1 MRERG
6 NPEQWSPMK
15 ASEQG
20 NKNRSPIPPLI
31 PNNTVTPQGNLRERP
46 TVNPSTSPE
55 SKEHEA
61 PVTVEERTDNNLD
74 SEAPKNR
81 KNGKLR
87 QISKKLK
94 QVQIKMPPAVQQLT
108 GQWQFWVAL
117 ATVSAGGVGT
127 LAVTLLLTLPA
138 QPNCSSINSVTTSA
152 SERISCA
159 EIAANKQTVKGLL
172 EAISLIKTFP
182 EDHPLRDEANIRIK
196 EWSQEILNLA
206 DKSFETG
213 RLDDAIATARKIPDD
228 VPAYALVE
236 KRIEGWRALWA
247 KAEGYYRAAEA
258 EIRKENW
265 TQAFREAVRLLYIG
279 NPYWETTKYE
289 EITQAI
295 ASAREDGES
304 LTKARRLA
312 RSGGVKNL
320 LEAIKLAQGISSK
333 SYLYEASKAA
343 VVEFGRKMLDLAE
356 TQLENQNV
364 NEALSIVRQI
374 PSIVNLQGDI
384 EDFTNLA
391 QALALAQEGTVTS
404 LDAAI
409 NQVQRISP
417 NRPLYNKAQDWLLR
431 WQQEQQ
437 DVARLDKARQLASM
451 GSINDLQ
458 AAIRE
463 AQYIPYNNPRA
474 EEAKQQIAQ
483 WQAQIQ
489 TTEDRP
495 ILNRAQQV
503 ANLGDPTS
511 LAAAINEAAKIAKGR
526 ALYSEAQR
534 KMAQWTSQIQR
545 IQDQPYLD
553 QARQLASAGNFTAA
567 INTAQQ
573 IRPGRALS
581 NQAQSAIQDWQG
593 QARAQ
598 QNWQQAQQLAS
609 AGTPDSLISA
619 IEILRSI
626 PRSSALRSEAETAM
640 NQWSYQ
646 ILSQAQDRANYDLP
660 GAISIARS
668 IPSGTSAYSEAKA
681 QIEVWQNILNPPPPP
696 SPEYF
701 TPPVE
706 QTPVAPV
713 APVTPVAPQAPQ
725 APPSAEQPV
734 QFDVPV
740 TNP

>member
-6 NPEQWSPMK
+6 SPKQWLSMK
-15 ASEQG
+15 GSEQG

-31 PNNTVTPQGNLRERP
+31 PNNTVTPNGTLQEKLK
-46 TVNPSTSPE
+46 VNASGFDVSQEPNVSPE
-55 SKEHEA
+55 KHQYEA
-61 PVTVEERTDNNLD
+61 PVTE
-74 SEAPKNR
+74 SEAA

-87 QISKKLK
+87 RISKKLK
-94 QVQIKMPPAVQQLT
+94 QVQIKMPLAVLQLT

-127 LAVTLLLTLPA
+127 LAVSLLLTLPA
-138 QPNCSSINSVTTSA
+138 QPNCSSINLMTASA

-159 EIAANKQTVKGLL
+159 EILANKQTVNSLL
-172 EAISLIKTFP
+172 EAISLVKTLP
-182 EDHPLRDEANIRIK
+182 EEHPLRDEANSLIK
-196 EWSQEILNLA
+196 GWSQEVLNLA
-206 DKSFETG
+206 DKSFLAG
-213 RLDDAIATARKIPDD
+213 KLDEAIATAKKIPSD
-228 VPAYALVE
+228 VPAYTLVE
-236 KRIEGWRALWA
+236 KRIERWRAIWT

-258 EIRKENW
+258 QVRKENW

-279 NPYWETTKYE
+279 NRYWETTKYE
-289 EITQAI
+289 ELTQII
-295 ASAREDGES
+295 ASAREDGEN

-312 RSGGVKNL
+312 RAGGVKNL
-320 LEAIKLAQGISSK
+320 LEAIKIAQGISSK
-333 SYLYEASKAA
+333 SYLFEASKTTIL
-343 VVEFGRKMLDLAE
+343 EFGRKMLDLAQ
-356 TQLENQNV
+356 TQLDNQDV
-364 NEALSIVRQI
+364 DGALSIVRQI
-374 PSIVNLQGDI
+374 PSIINLQGDI

-391 QALALAQEGTVTS
+391 QALALAAEGTVGS

-409 NQVQRISP
+409 NQVQRIGP

-451 GSINDLQ
+451 GTVNDFQ

-463 AQYIPYNNPRA
+463 AQQIPENNPRA
-474 EEAKQQIAQ
+474 REAKQQIVA

-489 TTEDRP
+489 TIEDRP
-495 ILNRAQQV
+495 VLSRAEQV
-503 ANLGDPTS
+503 AKLGDATS
-511 LAAAINEAAKIAKGR
+511 LAAAVNEAAKIGTGR
-526 ALYSEAQR
+526 ALHSEAQSKISR
-534 KMAQWTSQIQR
+534 WTAQIQR

-553 QARQLASAGNFTAA
+553 QARQLANSGNFAAA

-573 IRPGRALS
+573 IKPGRSLS
-581 NQAQSAIQDWQG
+581 NQAQSAIQEWQG

-609 AGTPDSLISA
+609 AGTPDSLVSA
-619 IEILRSI
+619 IGLLRSI

-668 IPSGTSAYSEAKA
+668 IPAGTSAYPEAKA
-681 QIEVWQNILNPPPPP
+681 QIEVWQNILNPPAPP

-701 TPPVE
+701 APPVE
-706 QTPVAPV
+706 QTPV
-713 APVTPVAPQAPQ
+713 TPETSSPTEFSLPATSP
-725 APPSAEQPV
+725 
-734 QFDVPV
+734 
-740 TNP
+740 

>member
-6 NPEQWSPMK
+6 SPKQWLSMK
-15 ASEQG
+15 GSEQG

-31 PNNTVTPQGNLRERP
+31 PNNTVTPNGTLQEKLK
-46 TVNPSTSPE
+46 VNASGFDVSQEPNVSPE
-55 SKEHEA
+55 KHQYEA
-61 PVTVEERTDNNLD
+61 PVTE
-74 SEAPKNR
+74 SEAA

-87 QISKKLK
+87 RISKKLK
-94 QVQIKMPPAVQQLT
+94 QVQIKMPLAVLQLT

-138 QPNCSSINSVTTSA
+138 QPNCSSINLMTASA

-159 EIAANKQTVKGLL
+159 EILANKQTVNSLL
-172 EAISLIKTFP
+172 EAISLVKTLP
-182 EDHPLRDEANIRIK
+182 EDHPLRDEANSLIK
-196 EWSQEILNLA
+196 GWSQEVLNLA
-206 DKSFETG
+206 DKSFDAGKLQE
-213 RLDDAIATARKIPDD
+213 AIATAKKIPSD
-228 VPAYALVE
+228 VPAYTLVE
-236 KRIEGWRALWA
+236 KRISAWRAIWT

-258 EIRKENW
+258 QVRKENW

-279 NPYWETTKYE
+279 NRYWETTKYE
-289 EITQAI
+289 ELTQVI
-295 ASAREDGES
+295 ASAREDGEN

-312 RSGGVKNL
+312 RAGGVKNL

-333 SYLYEASKAA
+333 SYLFEASKTTIL
-343 VVEFGRKMLDLAE
+343 EFGRKMLELAQI
-356 TQLENQNV
+356 QLDNQDV
-364 NEALSIVRQI
+364 DGALSIVRQI
-374 PSIVNLQGDI
+374 PSIINLQGDI

-391 QALALAQEGTVTS
+391 QALALAAEGTVGS

-409 NQVQRISP
+409 NQVQRIGP

-451 GSINDLQ
+451 GTVNDFQ

-463 AQYIPYNNPRA
+463 AQQIPENNPRA
-474 EEAKQQIAQ
+474 REAKQQIVA
-483 WQAQIQ
+483 WEAQIQ
-489 TTEDRP
+489 TIEDRP
-495 ILNRAQQV
+495 VLSRAEQV
-503 ANLGDPTS
+503 AKLGDATS
-511 LAAAINEAAKIAKGR
+511 LAAAVNEAAKISSGR
-526 ALYSEAQR
+526 ALHSEAQSKISR
-534 KMAQWTSQIQR
+534 WTAQIQR

-553 QARQLASAGNFTAA
+553 QARQLANSGNFAAA

-573 IRPGRALS
+573 IKPGRSLS
-581 NQAQSAIQDWQG
+581 NQAQSAIQEWQG
-593 QARAQ
+593 QAKAQ

-609 AGTPDSLISA
+609 AGTPDSLVSA
-619 IEILRSI
+619 IGLLRSI
-626 PRSSALRSEAETAM
+626 PRSSAMRSEAETAM

-668 IPSGTSAYSEAKA
+668 IPAGTSAYPEAKA
-681 QIEVWQNILNPPPPP
+681 QIEVWQNILNPPAPP

-701 TPPVE
+701 APPVE
-706 QTPVAPV
+706 QTPV
-713 APVTPVAPQAPQ
+713 TPETSSPTEFNSPAISP
-725 APPSAEQPV
+725 E
-734 QFDVPV
+734 
-740 TNP
+740 

>member
-1 MRERG
+1 
-6 NPEQWSPMK
+6 MK

-31 PNNTVTPQGNLRERP
+31 PNHTVTSNGTQRGQ
-46 TVNPSTSPE
+46 TVNSNDYEALVSLEERNNNEVGAGFVDSSAASDLSTQLPSTP
-55 SKEHEA
+55 
-61 PVTVEERTDNNLD
+61 
-74 SEAPKNR
+74 
-81 KNGKLR
+81 KNGKLKR
-87 QISKKLK
+87 ITKKLK
-94 QVQIKMPPAVQQLT
+94 QVQIKMPPAVQQLA

-138 QPNCSSINSVTTSA
+138 QPNCSSMNLTTSA

-159 EIAANKQTVKGLL
+159 EILANKQTVNDLVK
-172 EAISLIKTFP
+172 AISLVKNLP
-182 EDHPLRDEANIRIK
+182 PDHPLRDEANSLIK
-196 EWSQEILNLA
+196 EWSQDILNLA
-206 DKSFETG
+206 DQSFETG
-213 RLDDAIATARKIPDD
+213 RLDDAIATAKKIPDD

-236 KRIEGWRALWA
+236 KRIERWRAVWT

-258 EIRKENW
+258 QVRKENW

-279 NPYWETTKYE
+279 NRYWETTKYE
-289 EITQAI
+289 EITQVI

-304 LTKARRLA
+304 LTKARNLA

-320 LEAIKLAQGISSK
+320 LEAIKLAQGIGSK

-343 VVEFGRKMLDLAE
+343 IVEFGRRMLDLAQR
-356 TQLENQNV
+356 QLDNQDV
-364 NEALSIVRQI
+364 NGALSIVRQI
-374 PSIVNLQGDI
+374 PSIVNLQGDV

-391 QALALAQEGTVTS
+391 QALALAQDGTVAS

-437 DVARLDKARQLASM
+437 DVARLDKARQLAGM
-451 GSINDLQ
+451 GSINDFR

-463 AQYIPYNNPRA
+463 AQLIPDNNPRA
-474 EEAKQQIAQ
+474 PEAKQEIAR

-489 TTEDRP
+489 TIEDRP
-495 ILNRAQQV
+495 LLSRAEQV
-503 ANLGDPTS
+503 AKMGDPTS
-511 LAAAINEAAKIAKGR
+511 LATAVNEAAKIARGR
-526 ALYSEAQR
+526 ALHSEAQS
-534 KMAQWTSQIQR
+534 KISQWTSQIQR

-553 QARQLASAGNFTAA
+553 QARQLANTGNFAAA

-573 IRPGRALS
+573 IKPGRALS
-581 NQAQSAIQDWQG
+581 NQAISSIQEWQG
-593 QARAQ
+593 QARAK
-598 QNWQQAQQLAS
+598 QNWQQAQEVAS
-609 AGTPDSLISA
+609 AGTPDSLVSA
-619 IEILRSI
+619 IQMLRSI
-626 PRSSALRSEAETAM
+626 PRSSALRSEAETAI

-660 GAISIARS
+660 GAISIART
-668 IPSGTSAYSEAKA
+668 IPPGTTAFAEAKA
-681 QIEVWQNILNPPPPP
+681 QIEVWQNILNPPAPP

-701 TPPVE
+701 
-706 QTPVAPV
+706 
-713 APVTPVAPQAPQ
+713 
-725 APPSAEQPV
+725 APPMEQLPAEQ
-734 QFDVPV
+734 
-740 TNP
+740 NPITPETSAPTEFNLPMNNP

>member
-6 NPEQWSPMK
+6 SPKQWLSMK

-31 PNNTVTPQGNLRERP
+31 PNNTVTPNGTLHEQLK
-46 TVNPSTSPE
+46 VNASVSPE
-55 SKEHEA
+55 SNQNET
-61 PVTVEERTDNNLD
+61 PVKVEQQTDNSSK
-74 SEAPKNR
+74 SEVP

-87 QISKKLK
+87 RISNKLK
-94 QVQIKMPPAVQQLT
+94 QVQIKMPLAVQQLT

-127 LAVTLLLTLPA
+127 LAVSLLLTLPA
-138 QPNCSSINSVTTSA
+138 QPNCSSINLMTASA

-159 EIAANKQTVKGLL
+159 EILANKQTVNGLL
-172 EAISLIKTFP
+172 EAISLVKTLP
-182 EDHPLRDEANIRIK
+182 EDHPLRDEANSLIK
-196 EWSQEILNLA
+196 GWSQEVLTLA
-206 DKSFETG
+206 DKSFDTG
-213 RLDDAIATARKIPDD
+213 KLQEAIATAKKIPSD

-236 KRIEGWRALWA
+236 KRIESWRAIWT

-258 EIRKENW
+258 QVRKENW

-279 NPYWETTKYE
+279 NRYWETTKYE
-289 EITQAI
+289 ELTQII
-295 ASAREDGES
+295 ASAREDGEN

-312 RSGGVKNL
+312 SAGGVKNL

-333 SYLYEASKAA
+333 SYLFEASKAA
-343 VVEFGRKMLDLAE
+343 ILEFGRKMLDLAQ
-356 TQLENQNV
+356 TQLDNQDV
-364 NEALSIVRQI
+364 DGALSIVRQI
-374 PSIVNLQGDI
+374 PSIINLQGDI

-391 QALALAQEGTVTS
+391 QALALAAEGTVGS

-451 GSINDLQ
+451 GTVNDFQ

-463 AQYIPYNNPRA
+463 AQQIPENNPRA
-474 EEAKQQIAQ
+474 SEARQQIAA

-489 TTEDRP
+489 TIEDRP
-495 ILNRAQQV
+495 LLSRAEQV
-503 ANLGDPTS
+503 AKLGDATS
-511 LAAAINEAAKIAKGR
+511 LAAAVNEAAKIGRGR
-526 ALYSEAQR
+526 ALHSEAQTKIGR
-534 KMAQWTSQIQR
+534 WTAQIQR

-553 QARQLASAGNFTAA
+553 QARQLANSGNFAAA

-573 IRPGRALS
+573 IKPGRSLS
-581 NQAQSAIQDWQG
+581 NQAQSAIQEWQG

-598 QNWQQAQQLAS
+598 QNWQQAQQLAT
-609 AGTPDSLISA
+609 AGTPDSLVSA
-619 IEILRSI
+619 IEMLRSI

-668 IPSGTSAYSEAKA
+668 IPAGTSAYPEAKA
-681 QIEVWQNILNPPPPP
+681 QIEVWQNILNPPAPP
-696 SPEYF
+696 SPEYDA
-701 TPPVE
+701 PPVE
-706 QTPVAPV
+706 QTPIAPE
-713 APVTPVAPQAPQ
+713 ASPPTDFNSPVISP
-725 APPSAEQPV
+725 
-734 QFDVPV
+734 
-740 TNP
+740 

>member
-6 NPEQWSPMK
+6 SPNQWSPMK

-31 PNNTVTPQGNLRERP
+31 PNNAVTPNGSLHDRP
-46 TVNPSTSPE
+46 KVASISPE
-55 SKEHEA
+55 SNEYEI
-61 PVTVEERTDNNLD
+61 PVTEAELTGNN
-74 SEAPKNR
+74 SETEVA
-81 KNGKLR
+81 KNGKLQR
-87 QISKKLK
+87 ISKKLK

-117 ATVSAGGVGT
+117 ATVSAGGIGT

-138 QPNCSSINSVTTSA
+138 QPNCSSMNLTTSA

-172 EAISLIKTFP
+172 EAISLVKTLP
-182 EDHPLRDEANIRIK
+182 SDHPLRDEANVLIK

-213 RLDDAIATARKIPDD
+213 RLDEAIATAKKIPSD

-236 KRIEGWRALWA
+236 KRIEGWRSVWA

-258 EIRKENW
+258 QVRKENW

-279 NPYWETTKYE
+279 NKYWETTKYE
-289 EITQAI
+289 EITQVI
-295 ASAREDGES
+295 ASAREDGET
-304 LTKARRLA
+304 LTKARNLA

-320 LEAIKLAQGISSK
+320 LEAIKLAQGIGSK
-333 SYLYEASKAA
+333 SYIYEASKSAI
-343 VVEFGRKMLDLAE
+343 VEFGRKMLDLA
-356 TQLENQNV
+356 QARLDNQDV
-364 NEALSIVRQI
+364 DGALSIVRQI
-374 PSIVNLQGDI
+374 PAINNLQGDV

-391 QALALAQEGTVTS
+391 QALALAADGTVAS

-437 DVARLDKARQLASM
+437 DVARLDKARQLAGM

-463 AQYIPYNNPRA
+463 AQQIPDNNPRSQ
-474 EEAKQQIAQ
+474 EAKQQIAT
-483 WQAQIQ
+483 WIAQIQ
-489 TTEDRP
+489 TVEDRP
-495 ILNRAQQV
+495 LLSRAEQV

-511 LAAAINEAAKIAKGR
+511 LAAAVNEAAKIGRGR

-534 KMAQWTSQIQR
+534 KIGQWTGQIQR

-553 QARQLASAGNFTAA
+553 QARQLANSGNFAAA

-573 IRPGRALS
+573 IKPGRALS
-581 NQAQSAIQDWQG
+581 NQAVSAIQDWQG

-619 IEILRSI
+619 IQMLRSI
-626 PRSSALRSEAETAM
+626 PRSSALRSEAETAI

-660 GAISIARS
+660 GAISMARS
-668 IPSGTSAYSEAKA
+668 IPSGTNAYAEAKA
-681 QIEVWQNILNPPPPP
+681 QIEVWQNIMNPPAPP
-696 SPEYF
+696 SPEYVP
-701 TPPVE
+701 TPEE
-706 QTPVAPV
+706 QNSVTPEASSPDFNTPVISP
-713 APVTPVAPQAPQ
+713 
-725 APPSAEQPV
+725 
-734 QFDVPV
+734 
-740 TNP
+740 